1 MAAKIRHST
10 LLLLLLV
17 VAFFLPLVC
26 STEFVHLYF
35 NYTIDPYTKNY
46 ADLKRILV
54 RNQPELR
61 VLTSRALAVRRPNFY
76 DLPARVILCHLNG
89 DLPQDKCVVAFADDD
104 ISAMGFRN
112 STGHWHCIGGFRFAG
127 CTVLPFGENYGELLG
142 EGGHVNL
149 PLVPL
154 GREAAKEGVR
164 LLASYSYSPGGD
176 LGPAKRGMARFIVM
190 IAEAA
195 RFRPISNR
203 LADHWEEETYM
214 LEVEANFCINWGKM
228 SFLLI
233 DWDKT
238 TGRTSWGRGHYTA
251 AQELERE
258 TGIKSQGDVLRVLD
272 LLVRPRSGYT
282 VPN

>member
-17 VAFFLPLVC
+17 VLAFFLPLVC
-26 STEFVHLYF
+26 STEFNH
-35 NYTIDPYTKNY
+35 
-46 ADLKRILV
+46 ADLKSILV

-61 VLTSRALAVRRPNFY
+61 VLSSRALAVRRPVFY

-104 ISAMGFRN
+104 ISAMGD
-112 STGHWHCIGGFRFAG
+112 FRFAG
-127 CTVLPFGENYGELLG
+127 CTVLPFGENYAELLG
-142 EGGHVNL
+142 EGGHLNL
-149 PLVPL
+149 PFVPL

-164 LLASYSYSPGGD
+164 LLESYSYSPGGD
-176 LGPAKRGMARFIVM
+176 LAPAKRGMARFIVM

-195 RFRPISNR
+195 RFLPISNR

-214 LEVEANFCINWGKM
+214 LEAEANFCVNWGRM

-238 TGRTSWGRGHYTA
+238 TGRTSWGSGHYTA
-251 AQELERE
+251 AQGLEKE
-258 TGIKSQGDVLRVLD
+258 TGIKSPRDVLRVLD
-272 LLVRPRSGYT
+272 LLVRPRGYIQ
-282 VPN
+282 PI